1 VLPLARTTSD
11 HLPCKIQI
19 GADIPKANIFRFENY
34 WFNHPS
40 CLEHISNFGSLVD
53 YGLALL
59 RVKFRLS
66 AEVILVKINF
76 KNSKMM

>member
-1 VLPLARTTSD
+1 VGWWA
-11 HLPCKIQI
+11 
-19 GADIPKANIFRFENY
+19 
-34 WFNHPS
+34 
-40 CLEHISNFGSLVD
+40 NFGSLVD